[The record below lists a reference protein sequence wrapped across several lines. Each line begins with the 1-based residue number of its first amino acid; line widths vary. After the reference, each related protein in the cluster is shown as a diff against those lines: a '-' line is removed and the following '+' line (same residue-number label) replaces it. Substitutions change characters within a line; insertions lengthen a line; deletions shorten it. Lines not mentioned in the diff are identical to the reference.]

1 MYLWGDVPM
10 WEKSFAVLKRGNFFL
25 KRKNNLRGDFTEPIE
40 ILLNEGSLKSS
51 SAEKMG
57 RKQKKEVL

>member
-1 MYLWGDVPM
+1 M
-10 WEKSFAVLKRGNFFL
+10 WEKSFAVLKRRNFFL